1 LTSNCPRL
9 EAGFVGHNWIDS
21 YVIGSQSQP
30 VTVQSLRLASD
41 FVAVATL
48 QFYYFRYKK
57 SSISYYKIK
66 N

>member
-1 LTSNCPRL
+1 MFS
-9 EAGFVGHNWIDS
+9 
-21 YVIGSQSQP
+21 GSQSQP

-48 QFYYFRYKK
+48 QSYYFKNKK
-57 SSISYYKIK
+57 SSSFWYKTK